1 MSVPAAAGAPRAA
14 SEAGIERIL
23 GPDPGPFALLW
34 RPAVHGQDTVEVLTG
49 PVRELRELSELSWHR
64 TGNPRS
70 RAVLALLPFR
80 QIAERG
86 FDCHDGKEPV
96 LAMLVEQRA
105 DTPAQGLL
113 PLLERLPLGEAE
125 AAFDL
130 DDAEYAACVRRV
142 VDEEIATGAGANF
155 VIRRTLS
162 AKLPG
167 YSHLSALAMFGRLL
181 RQEAGAYWTF
191 VIHTGERTFV
201 GATPER
207 HVCLNGGRAVMN
219 PISGTYRHPATGAE
233 LEGLVSFLADRK
245 ETDEL
250 SMVVDE
256 ELKMMAGVCARGA
269 RLRGPYLKMMA
280 RLSHTEYLLE
290 GESDRDPVDILRAT
304 MFAPTVTGSPLENA
318 CRVITRHERDSR
330 GYYSGVAAL
339 IETDHLQRPVLDSSI
354 LIRTADIDSAGTLRL
369 SVGAT
374 LVRHSDPASEAA
386 ETRAKAAGLLD
397 ATGLRLAG
405 ETELPVSAPGRVPRP
420 TPVRVP
426 SPSPS
431 SPEGER
437 GAGVEEA
444 GTGELP
450 SPPRMRPA
458 HALLA
463 GHPRIREALE
473 RRNAPLA
480 GFWLAD
486 TPRPDNT
493 RRADGTRRAG
503 RSAPAQPLLGLD
515 TLVVDAEDTFT
526 GMLAIQLRALGA
538 RTTVLPYGQAA
549 AQQRGG
555 GRDLVVVGP
564 GPGDPRDEEDPRIRT
579 VSGIVERLLAGN
591 TAFVA
596 VCLGHQLLARRL
608 GFEVAPRAL
617 PHQGLQKEIDFFGRA
632 ESVGFYNSYAAR
644 ATAPQVSCPGVPGEV
659 LVSRDPHT
667 GDIHGLRGS
676 GFSSA
681 QFHPESVLT
690 RNGIDLVAGLAT
702 SALAGRP
709 AAGGRTTD
717 DARRSA

>member
-1 MSVPAAAGAPRAA
+1 MRVPSPSAKSAPRAPRSA
-14 SEAGIERIL
+14 SEASVERIL

-34 RPAVHGQDTVEVLTG
+34 RPAVHGRDTVELLTG

-64 TGNPRS
+64 AGTPRS

-96 LAMLVEQRA
+96 LAMLVDERA
-105 DTPAQGLL
+105 DTSAQGLL
-113 PLLERLPLGEAE
+113 PLLERLPLREAE

-130 DDAEYAACVRRV
+130 DDAAYAACVRRV
-142 VDEEIATGAGANF
+142 VDEEIAAGAGANF

-162 AKLPG
+162 AKLPD
-167 YSHLSALAMFGRLL
+167 YSHLTALAMFGRLL

-219 PISGTYRHPATGAE
+219 PISGTYRHPPSGAE

-256 ELKMMAGVCARGA
+256 ELKMMAGVCGRGA

-339 IETDHLQRPVLDSSI
+339 IETDHRQRPVLDSSI
-354 LIRTADIDSAGTLRL
+354 LIRTADIDSGGTLRL

-405 ETELPVSAPGRVPRP
+405 ETDQPSPEGRKAGAAVAEEPSPHPRPRP
-420 TPVRVP
+420 T
-426 SPSPS
+426 
-431 SPEGER
+431 
-437 GAGVEEA
+437 
-444 GTGELP
+444 
-450 SPPRMRPA
+450 

-463 GHPRIREALE
+463 GHPRIREALA

-480 GFWLAD
+480 GFWLEDPPKD
-486 TPRPDNT
+486 TPQADRPEP
-493 RRADGTRRAG
+493 
-503 RSAPAQPLLGLD
+503 SQPLLGLD

-538 RTTVLPYGQAA
+538 RTTVLPYDQAA
-549 AQQRGG
+549 
-555 GRDLVVVGP
+555 GRPARSRPDLVVVGP
-564 GPGDPRDEEDPRIRT
+564 GPGDPRDDEDPRIRT
-579 VSGIVERLLAGN
+579 VLGTVARLLEGP

-608 GFEVAPRAL
+608 GFEVVPRAV
-617 PHQGLQKEIDFFGRA
+617 PNQGLQKKIDFFGR
-632 ESVGFYNSYAAR
+632 EEPVGFYNSF
-644 ATAPQVSCPGVPGEV
+644 TAHASSSRVSCPGVAGEV
-659 LVSRDPHT
+659 LVSRDPEA
-667 GDIHGLRGS
+667 GDIHGLRGP

-690 RNGIDLVAGLAT
+690 SNGIDLVADLAT

-709 AAGGRTTD
+709 AAGLTTS